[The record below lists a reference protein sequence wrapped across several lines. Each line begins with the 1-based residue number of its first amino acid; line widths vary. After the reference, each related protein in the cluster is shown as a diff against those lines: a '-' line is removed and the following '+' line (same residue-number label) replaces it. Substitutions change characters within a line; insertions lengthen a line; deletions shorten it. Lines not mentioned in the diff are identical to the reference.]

1 MWSQKPTV
9 AFPFD
14 VLRNGFNSAVE
25 NEPAGRLLK
34 SDWSSKNFSGEANN
48 LEFSTDFVCWLTF
61 KSLTYLLCINN
72 IHYL

>member
-9 AFPFD
+9 AFPVD
-14 VLRNGFNSAVE
+14 VVRNGFSSAKE
-25 NEPAGRLLK
+25 NELAGRLLK

-72 IHYL
+72 IHNL